1 MSPRLKEL
9 IGRIDSWPQEAQEE
23 AAEFLSAIEAEIAEP
38 YELTEDDRAAIERG
52 LDAIRRGDIATDD
65 EVKAVF
71 DKYRR
76 S

>member
-23 AAEFLSAIEAEIAEP
+23 AAEFLSAIEEEIAEP
-38 YELTEDDRAAIERG
+38 YELTDDDRAAIERG
-52 LDAIRRGDIATDD
+52 LDAVRRGDIATDE
-65 EVKAVF
+65 EVKAVLN
-71 DKYRR
+71 KYRR

>member
-9 IGRIDSWPQEAQEE
+9 IGRIDSWPEKAQEE

-38 YELTEDDRAAIERG
+38 YELTDDDRAAIERG
-52 LDAIRRGDIATDD
+52 LDAVRRGDIATDE